1 MISTLMGSTC
11 MATPFC
17 AAVLPPLA
25 SAETVPDGI
34 HLCQARLVKM
44 TAAPCQ
50 FLFDP
55 PEAVFEFGNGLT

>member
-1 MISTLMGSTC
+1 

-17 AAVLPPLA
+17 AAVLLPLA
-25 SAETVPDGI
+25 LAKRVPDGI
-34 HLCQARLVKM
+34 HLCQARLIET

-55 PEAVFEFGNGLT
+55 SEAVFEFGNGLTQSILSAHV